1 MLDTQRKPS
10 FITGFLLFWVLML
23 PTSYLLAADIEFVA
37 TGPKE
42 ISLGEQFEISFSVNG
57 NGSSFIGPPISG
69 FAVLSGPNPSTSS
82 SVQIINGQMSQS
94 ITTSLIYYLQ
104 ATQLGTFTIPGAT
117 ITVNGKKLKSNSLT
131 IKVIKGQ
138 SAATRQQQG
147 QSATPLATLGNK
159 DVFLRAFVSKNNPVE
174 GEQVIV
180 NYKIYTRVPIPEYAV
195 TKLPS
200 SVGFW
205 AQDLLEANYKPKQ
218 SAERINGQQYAVA
231 EIKKEALFPQKAGK
245 LVIQPIQVDVIAQLA
260 VKQAKKKRT
269 TNDPFGNDP
278 FFDSFFNDVFSGPQ
292 VEHVKRSLTSNS
304 LTINVLPLPNAKNSS
319 SKPVDFT
326 GAVGQFNLSTKVD
339 KTAVKADEPITLN
352 ITISG
357 KGNIKLIEN
366 PKIVF
371 PSDFEVY
378 DPKVSDNVSA
388 SGGGISGTKSF
399 EYILIPRNPGKF
411 TIKPF
416 SFTYYDLGQRRYVT
430 QTSPSY
436 TFNVSKGDGRMYT
449 TGANQQNVKNLDND
463 IRVIKQGAPKLRVTG
478 EYFWKSPLF
487 WIWLILPALLFAL
500 LLILMKNELQKRRDA
515 SLMKNRRATRMARKR
530 LSKAKSYL
538 AEKNSDR
545 FYEEVSQALWNYLTD
560 KYYIQRAE
568 LSMETVRE
576 TLAQKNIPENVIE
589 DLIKMLEHCEYARFA
604 IAGKANDLQQ
614 VYESAITLITTIEDK
629 LK

>member
-1 MLDTQRKPS
+1 MLDKQRKPS
-10 FITGFLLFWVLML
+10 FITGLLLFLVLML
-23 PTSYLLAADIEFVA
+23 PTSYLLAADIEFMA

-42 ISLGEQFEISFSVNG
+42 VSLGEQFEISFSVNG

-94 ITTSLIYYLQ
+94 ITTSLVYYLQ
-104 ATQLGTFTIPGAT
+104 ATQPGTFTIPGAT
-117 ITVNGKKLKSNSLT
+117 ITVNGKKYKSNSLT

-138 SAATRQQQG
+138 SAATRVQQG

-159 DVFLRAFVSKNNPVE
+159 DVFLRAFVSKTNPVE

-200 SVGFW
+200 SIGFW
-205 AQDLLEANYKPKQ
+205 AQDLLDANYKPKQ
-218 SAERINGQQYAVA
+218 STERINGQPYAVA

-260 VKQAKKKRT
+260 VKQVKKKRAAT
-269 TNDPFGNDP
+269 DPFNDP
-278 FFDSFFNDVFSGPQ
+278 FFDNFFNDVFSGPQ

-304 LTINVLPLPNAKNSS
+304 LTINVLALPNAKNTSG
-319 SKPVDFT
+319 KPVDFT
-326 GAVGQFNLSTKVD
+326 GAVGQFNLSTHVD
-339 KTAVKADEPITLN
+339 KNAVKADEPITLTV
-352 ITISG
+352 TIAG

-378 DPKVSDNVSA
+378 DPKVTDNVIT

-399 EYILIPRNPGKF
+399 EYILIPRNQGKF

-416 SFTYYDLGQRRYVT
+416 SFTYYDLAQKHYVT

-436 TFNVSKGDGRMYT
+436 TFNVSKGDGKMYT
-449 TGANQQNVKNLDND
+449 TGNQHDINSLDND
-463 IRVIKQGAPKLRVTG
+463 IRFIKQSAPKLRVAG
-478 EYFWKSPLF
+478 EYFWNSIWF
-487 WIWLILPALLFAL
+487 WIWLILPALLFVL
-500 LLILMKNELQKRRDA
+500 FLILMKNELQKRRDA
-515 SLMKNRRATRMARKR
+515 ALMKNRRATRMARKR
-530 LSKAKSYL
+530 LSKAKSFL

-545 FYEEVSQALWNYLTD
+545 FYEEVSQALWNYLSD
-560 KYYIQRAE
+560 KYYIQRAD

-576 TLAQKNIPENVIE
+576 TLLQKNIPDNVID

-604 IAGKANDLQQ
+604 IAGKASDLQQ
-614 VYESAITLITTIEDK
+614 VYDSAITLITTIEDK

>member
-1 MLDTQRKPS
+1 MLDKQRTPS
-10 FITGFLLFWVLML
+10 FITGFLLFLVLML

-37 TGPKE
+37 AGPKE

-57 NGSSFIGPPISG
+57 NGSSFIGPQISG

-94 ITTSLIYYLQ
+94 ITTSLVYYLQ
-104 ATQLGTFTIPGAT
+104 ATQPGTFTIPGAT
-117 ITVNGKKLKSNSLT
+117 ITVNGKKYKSNSLT

-138 SAATRQQQG
+138 SAATRQQDG
-147 QSATPLATLGNK
+147 LSAKPLATLGNK
-159 DVFLRAFVSKNNPVE
+159 DVFLRAFVSKTNPVE

-200 SVGFW
+200 SIGFW

-218 SAERINGQQYAVA
+218 STERINGQPYAVA

-260 VKQAKKKRT
+260 VKQVKKKRT
-269 TNDPFGNDP
+269 TTDPFGNDP

-304 LTINVLPLPNAKNSS
+304 LTMNVQSLPNAKNTSG
-319 SKPVDFT
+319 KPVDFT

-339 KTAVKADEPITLN
+339 KNAVRADEPITLTV
-352 ITISG
+352 TISG

-366 PKIVF
+366 PKIIF
-371 PSDFEVY
+371 PTDFEVY
-378 DPKVSDNVSA
+378 DPKVTDNIIT
-388 SGGGISGTKSF
+388 SGSGISGTKSF
-399 EYILIPRNPGKF
+399 EYILIPRNQGKF

-416 SFTYYDLGQRRYVT
+416 SFTYYDLVQRHYVT

-449 TGANQQNVKNLDND
+449 TGNQNMKSLDND
-463 IRVIKQGAPKLRVTG
+463 IRFIKQGPPKLRVSG
-478 EYFWKSPLF
+478 EYFWKSILF
-487 WIWLILPALLFAL
+487 WIWLFLPALLFVL
-500 LLILMKNELQKRRDA
+500 FLILMKNELQKRRDA
-515 SLMKNRRATRMARKR
+515 ALMKNRRATKMARKR

-545 FYEEVSQALWNYLTD
+545 FYEEVSQALWNYLSD
-560 KYYIQRAE
+560 KYYIQRAD

-576 TLAQKNIPENVIE
+576 TLLQKNIPDNVID

-604 IAGKANDLQQ
+604 IAGKASDLQQ
-614 VYESAITLITTIEDK
+614 VYDSAITLITTIEDK

>member
-1 MLDTQRKPS
+1 MLDKQRKPS
-10 FITGFLLFWVLML
+10 FITGFLLFLVLML
-23 PTSYLLAADIEFVA
+23 PTSFLLAADIEFVA
-37 TGPKE
+37 NGPKE

-57 NGSSFIGPPISG
+57 NGSSFIGPQISG

-94 ITTSLIYYLQ
+94 ITSSLVYYLQ
-104 ATQLGTFTIPGAT
+104 ATQPGTFTIPGAT
-117 ITVNGKKLKSNSLT
+117 ITVNGKKYKSNSLT

-138 SAATRQQQG
+138 SATTRQQNG
-147 QSATPLATLGNK
+147 LSAKPLATLGNK
-159 DVFLRAFVSKNNPVE
+159 DVFLRAFVSKTNPVE

-200 SVGFW
+200 SIGFW

-218 SAERINGQQYAVA
+218 STERINGQPYAVA

-260 VKQAKKKRT
+260 VKQVKKKRT
-269 TNDPFGNDP
+269 STDPFGNDP

-304 LTINVLPLPNAKNSS
+304 LTINVQALPNAKNTSG
-319 SKPVDFT
+319 KPFDFT

-339 KTAVKADEPITLN
+339 KNAVKADEPITLTV
-352 ITISG
+352 TISG

-378 DPKVSDNVSA
+378 DPKVTDNIIT
-388 SGGGISGTKSF
+388 SGSGISGTKSF
-399 EYILIPRNPGKF
+399 EYILIPRNQGKF

-416 SFTYYDLGQRRYVT
+416 SFTYYDLTQKRYVT

-449 TGANQQNVKNLDND
+449 TGNQNMNRLDND
-463 IRVIKQGAPKLRVTG
+463 IRFIKQGNPKLRVTG
-478 EYFWKSPLF
+478 EYFWKSILF
-487 WIWLILPALLFAL
+487 WIWLILPALLFVL
-500 LLILMKNELQKRRDA
+500 FLILMKNELQKRRDTA
-515 SLMKNRRATRMARKR
+515 LMKNRRATKMARKR

-545 FYEEVSQALWNYLTD
+545 FYEEVSQALWNYLSD
-560 KYYIQRAE
+560 KYYIQRAD

-576 TLAQKNIPENVIE
+576 TLLQKNIPDNVID

-604 IAGKANDLQQ
+604 IAGKASDLQQ
-614 VYESAITLITTIEDK
+614 VYDSAITLITTIEDK

>member
-1 MLDTQRKPS
+1 MLDKQRKPS
-10 FITGFLLFWVLML
+10 FITGFLLFLVLML
-23 PTSYLLAADIEFVA
+23 PTSFLLAADIEFVA
-37 TGPKE
+37 NGPKE

-57 NGSSFIGPPISG
+57 NGSSFIGPQISG

-94 ITTSLIYYLQ
+94 ITTSLVYYLQ
-104 ATQLGTFTIPGAT
+104 ATQPGTFTIPGAT
-117 ITVNGKKLKSNSLT
+117 ITVNGKKYKSNSLT

-138 SAATRQQQG
+138 SAATRQQDG
-147 QSATPLATLGNK
+147 LSAKPLATLGNK
-159 DVFLRAFVSKNNPVE
+159 DVFLRAFVSKTNPVE

-200 SVGFW
+200 SIGFW

-218 SAERINGQQYAVA
+218 STERINGQPYAVA

-260 VKQAKKKRT
+260 VKQVKKKRT
-269 TNDPFGNDP
+269 TTDPFGNDP

-304 LTINVLPLPNAKNSS
+304 LTINVQSLPNAKNTSG
-319 SKPVDFT
+319 KPLDFT

-339 KTAVKADEPITLN
+339 KNAVKADEPITLTV
-352 ITISG
+352 TISG

-366 PKIVF
+366 PKIIF
-371 PSDFEVY
+371 PTDFEVY
-378 DPKVSDNVSA
+378 DPKVTDNIVT
-388 SGGGISGTKSF
+388 SGSGISGTKSF
-399 EYILIPRNPGKF
+399 EYILIPRNQGKF

-416 SFTYYDLGQRRYVT
+416 SFTYYDLAQKHYVT

-449 TGANQQNVKNLDND
+449 TGNQNMKSLDND
-463 IRVIKQGAPKLRVTG
+463 IRFIKQGAPKLRVTG
-478 EYFWKSPLF
+478 EYFWKSILF
-487 WIWLILPALLFAL
+487 WIWLILPALLFVL
-500 LLILMKNELQKRRDA
+500 FLILMKNELQKRRDA
-515 SLMKNRRATRMARKR
+515 ALMKNRRATKMARKR

-545 FYEEVSQALWNYLTD
+545 FYEEVSQALWNYLSD
-560 KYYIQRAE
+560 KYYIQRAD

-576 TLAQKNIPENVIE
+576 TLLQKNIPDNVID

-604 IAGKANDLQQ
+604 IAGKASDLQQ
-614 VYESAITLITTIEDK
+614 VYDSAITLITTIEDK

>member
-1 MLDTQRKPS
+1 MLDKQRKPS
-10 FITGFLLFWVLML
+10 FITGLLLFLVLML
-23 PTSYLLAADIEFVA
+23 PTSYLLAADIEFMA

-42 ISLGEQFEISFSVNG
+42 VSLGEQFEISFSVNG

-94 ITTSLIYYLQ
+94 ITTSLVYYLQ
-104 ATQLGTFTIPGAT
+104 ATQPGTFTILGAT
-117 ITVNGKKLKSNSLT
+117 ITVNGKKYKSNSLT

-138 SAATRQQQG
+138 SAATRVQQG

-159 DVFLRAFVSKNNPVE
+159 DVFLRAFVSKTNPVE

-200 SVGFW
+200 SIGFW
-205 AQDLLEANYKPKQ
+205 AQDLLDANYKPKQ
-218 SAERINGQQYAVA
+218 STERINGQPYAVA

-260 VKQAKKKRT
+260 VKQVKKKRAAT
-269 TNDPFGNDP
+269 DPFNDP
-278 FFDSFFNDVFSGPQ
+278 FFDNFFNDVFSGPQ

-304 LTINVLPLPNAKNSS
+304 LTINVLALPNAKNTSG
-319 SKPVDFT
+319 KPVDFT
-326 GAVGQFNLSTKVD
+326 GAVGQFNLSTHVD
-339 KTAVKADEPITLN
+339 KNAVKADEPITLTV
-352 ITISG
+352 TIAG

-378 DPKVSDNVSA
+378 DPKVTDNVIT

-399 EYILIPRNPGKF
+399 EYILIPRNQGKF

-416 SFTYYDLGQRRYVT
+416 SFTYYDLAQKHYVT

-436 TFNVSKGDGRMYT
+436 TFNVSKGDGKMYT
-449 TGANQQNVKNLDND
+449 TGNQHDINSLDND
-463 IRVIKQGAPKLRVTG
+463 IRFIKQSAPKLRVAG
-478 EYFWKSPLF
+478 EYFWNSIWF
-487 WIWLILPALLFAL
+487 WIWLILPALLFVL
-500 LLILMKNELQKRRDA
+500 FLILMKNELQKRRDA
-515 SLMKNRRATRMARKR
+515 ALMKNRRATRMARKR
-530 LSKAKSYL
+530 LSKAKSFL

-545 FYEEVSQALWNYLTD
+545 FYEEVSQALWNYLSD
-560 KYYIQRAE
+560 KYYIQRAD

-576 TLAQKNIPENVIE
+576 TLLQKNIPDNVID

-604 IAGKANDLQQ
+604 IAGKASDLQQ
-614 VYESAITLITTIEDK
+614 VYDSAITLITTIEDK

>member
-1 MLDTQRKPS
+1 MLDKRRKPS
-10 FITGFLLFWVLML
+10 FITGFLLFWMLSL
-23 PTSYLLAADIEFVA
+23 PTSFLMAADIEFVA
-37 TGPKE
+37 NGPHE
-42 ISLGEQFEISFSVNG
+42 VSLGEQFEIAFSVNG
-57 NGSSFIGPPISG
+57 NGSSFIGPQITG
-69 FAVLSGPNPSTSS
+69 IAVLSGPNPSTSS
-82 SVQIINGQMSQS
+82 NIQIINGQMTQS
-94 ITTSLIYYLQ
+94 ISTSFSFYLQ
-104 ATQLGTFTIPGAT
+104 ATQIGTFTIPGAT
-117 ITVNGKKLKSNSLT
+117 ITVNGKRYRSNSLT
-131 IKVIKGQ
+131 IKVVKGQ
-138 SAATRQQQG
+138 TAAARQQQS
-147 QSATPLATLGNK
+147 QSGTTIATLGNK
-159 DVFLRAFVSKNNPVE
+159 DVFLKAFVSKNNPVE

-205 AQDLLEANYKPKQ
+205 AQDLLESNYKPKQ
-218 SAERINGQQYAVA
+218 YTERINGQQYAVA

-245 LVIQPIQVDVIAQLA
+245 LVIQPIQVDVVAQMA
-260 VKQAKKKRT
+260 VKQTKKKRVT
-269 TNDPFGNDP
+269 DPMGNDP

-304 LTINVLPLPNAKNSS
+304 LTINVQPLPNAKNSS
-319 SKPVDFT
+319 GKPVDFT
-326 GAVGQFNLSTKVD
+326 GAVGQFNLSTHVD

-352 ITISG
+352 ITIAG

-378 DPKVSDNVSA
+378 DPKVSDNVIT
-388 SGGGISGTKSF
+388 SGGGISGTKTF

-416 SFTYYDLGQRRYVT
+416 SFTFYDLEQHRYVT

-436 TFNVSKGDGRMYT
+436 TFNVNKGDGKMYI
-449 TGANQQNVKNLDND
+449 TGANQQNVNSLDSD
-463 IRVIKQGAPKLRVTG
+463 IRFIKQGSPKLKITG

-487 WIWLILPALLFAL
+487 WVWLILPALLFAL
-500 LLILMKNELQKRRDA
+500 LLILMKNELKKRRDA
-515 SLMKNRRATRMARKR
+515 ALMKNRRATRMARKR

-538 AEKNSDR
+538 AEKDSDR
-545 FYEEVSQALWNYLTD
+545 FYEEVSQALWNYLSD

-576 TLAQKNIPENVIE
+576 TLLHKNISENVVE
-589 DLIKMLEHCEYARFA
+589 ELIKMLEHCEYARFA
-604 IAGKANDLQQ
+604 KAGKASDLQQ
-614 VYESAITLITTIEDK
+614 VYDSAITLITKIEDK

>member
-1 MLDTQRKPS
+1 MLDKQRKPL
-10 FITGFLLFWVLML
+10 FITGFLLFLVLML
-23 PTSYLLAADIEFVA
+23 PTSFLLAADIEFVA
-37 TGPKE
+37 NGPKE

-57 NGSSFIGPPISG
+57 NGSSFIGPQISG

-94 ITTSLIYYLQ
+94 ITTSLVYYLQ
-104 ATQLGTFTIPGAT
+104 ATQPGTFTIPGAT
-117 ITVNGKKLKSNSLT
+117 ITVNGKKYKSNSLT

-138 SAATRQQQG
+138 SAATRQQDG
-147 QSATPLATLGNK
+147 LSAKPLATLGNK
-159 DVFLRAFVSKNNPVE
+159 DVFLRAFVSKTNPVE

-200 SVGFW
+200 SIGFW

-218 SAERINGQQYAVA
+218 STERINGQPYAVA

-260 VKQAKKKRT
+260 VKQVKKKRT
-269 TNDPFGNDP
+269 TTDPFGNDP

-304 LTINVLPLPNAKNSS
+304 LTINVQSLPNAKNTSG
-319 SKPVDFT
+319 KPLDFT

-339 KTAVKADEPITLN
+339 KNAVKADEPITLTV
-352 ITISG
+352 TISG

-366 PKIVF
+366 PKIIF
-371 PSDFEVY
+371 PTDFEVY
-378 DPKVSDNVSA
+378 DPKVTDNIVT
-388 SGGGISGTKSF
+388 SGSGISGTKSF
-399 EYILIPRNPGKF
+399 EYILIPRNQGKF
-411 TIKPF
+411 TIKSF
-416 SFTYYDLGQRRYVT
+416 SFTYYDLAQKHYVT

-449 TGANQQNVKNLDND
+449 TGNQNMKSLDND
-463 IRVIKQGAPKLRVTG
+463 IRFIKQGAPKLRVTG
-478 EYFWKSPLF
+478 EYFWKSILF
-487 WIWLILPALLFAL
+487 WIWLILPALLFVL
-500 LLILMKNELQKRRDA
+500 FLILMKNELQKRRDA
-515 SLMKNRRATRMARKR
+515 ALMKNRRATKMARKR

-545 FYEEVSQALWNYLTD
+545 FYEEVSQALWNYLSD
-560 KYYIQRAE
+560 KYYIQRAD

-576 TLAQKNIPENVIE
+576 TLLQKNIPDNVID

-604 IAGKANDLQQ
+604 IAGKASDLQQ
-614 VYESAITLITTIEDK
+614 VYDSAITLITTIEDK

>member
-1 MLDTQRKPS
+1 MLDKQRTPS
-10 FITGFLLFWVLML
+10 FITGFLLFLVLML

-37 TGPKE
+37 NGPKE

-94 ITTSLIYYLQ
+94 ITTSLVYYLQ
-104 ATQLGTFTIPGAT
+104 ATQPGTFTIPGAT
-117 ITVNGKKLKSNSLT
+117 ITVNGKKYKSNSLT

-138 SAATRQQQG
+138 SAATRQQDG
-147 QSATPLATLGNK
+147 LSAKPLATLGNK
-159 DVFLRAFVSKNNPVE
+159 DVFLRAFVSKTNPVE

-200 SVGFW
+200 SIGFW

-218 SAERINGQQYAVA
+218 STERINGQPYVVA

-260 VKQAKKKRT
+260 VKQVKKKRT
-269 TNDPFGNDP
+269 TTDPFGNDP

-304 LTINVLPLPNAKNSS
+304 LTINVQSLPNAKNTSG
-319 SKPVDFT
+319 KPVDFT

-339 KTAVKADEPITLN
+339 KNAVRADEPITLTV
-352 ITISG
+352 TISG

-366 PKIVF
+366 PKIIF
-371 PSDFEVY
+371 PTDFEVY
-378 DPKVSDNVSA
+378 DPKVTDNIIT
-388 SGGGISGTKSF
+388 SGSGISGTKSF
-399 EYILIPRNPGKF
+399 EYILIPRNQGKF

-416 SFTYYDLGQRRYVT
+416 SFTYYDLVQRHYVT

-449 TGANQQNVKNLDND
+449 TGNQNMKSLDND
-463 IRVIKQGAPKLRVTG
+463 IRFIKQGPPKLRVSG
-478 EYFWKSPLF
+478 EYFWKSILF
-487 WIWLILPALLFAL
+487 WIWLFLPALLFVL
-500 LLILMKNELQKRRDA
+500 FLILMKNELQKRRDA
-515 SLMKNRRATRMARKR
+515 ALMKNRRATKMARKR

-545 FYEEVSQALWNYLTD
+545 FYEEVSQALWNYLSD
-560 KYYIQRAE
+560 KYYIQRAD

-576 TLAQKNIPENVIE
+576 TLLQKNIPDNVID

-604 IAGKANDLQQ
+604 IAGKASDLQQ
-614 VYESAITLITTIEDK
+614 VYDSAITLITTIEDK